1 MAYVPGYQ
9 HDIFI
14 SYAHGDDRDWINR
27 LLDRL
32 KPAIKR
38 RLGLEADVWIDE
50 DSLRKTRDFRK
61 EIPDSVRSSAL
72 FLFLPSPTYI
82 RSPYCVSEECRAF
95 EETLPARRARFT
107 VAEFTNEQFALRC
120 PILPV
125 EKNRH
130 WKLFEGLTDIPFC
143 NEADTFAIGTPEFE
157 TSFRKLT
164 GELVTLLERLR
175 NHSTSVFLYPLD
187 PGPDLAEVRKALVDE
202 LSAKSYRILPES
214 MVSFPD
220 EMRESSLSVFLLGGS
235 YDETAA
241 ELTEIASGQGKPWV
255 LWRSPAAEQK
265 AAPEQFG
272 FCRYLEQLDSDKKTY
287 LNASITPAK
296 LKEEVL
302 ALLRPDPR
310 ALPTIP
316 GKPRVYLIY
325 NSRDRA
331 EAGNAG
337 LIAFHYRKEFHFDHP
352 DDPGQHTLRLT
363 GSDGV
368 LLIWGNAGE
377 DWCAR
382 EFEALIQSPRRADAK
397 GLCLFDPKETK
408 TAVLAQIRRSENLR
422 ELYVAEQF
430 GRFEPARLE
439 TFFNPIRRRSQTGQ
453 A

>member
-1 MAYVPGYQ
+1 MAYVPGFQ

-38 RLGLEADVWIDE
+38 RLGVEASIWIDD

-61 EIPDSVRSSAL
+61 EIPYSVRSSAV
-72 FLFLPSPTYI
+72 FLFRPSPTYI

-95 EETLPARRARFT
+95 EETLAARRARFT
-107 VAEFTNEQFALRC
+107 IAEFANEQFALRC

-125 EKNRH
+125 EKNRD
-130 WKLFEGLTDIPFC
+130 WKLFKGLSDIPC
-143 NEADTFAIGTPEFE
+143 HTEADTFAIGTAEVE
-157 TSFRKLT
+157 TSFRKLS
-164 GELVTLLERLR
+164 GELVTLLERMR
-175 NHSTSVFLYPLD
+175 NHSTSVFLYPHD
-187 PGPDLAEVRKALVDE
+187 PGPDLAEARKALVDE
-202 LSAKSYRILPES
+202 LSAKSYRVLPES

-220 EMRESSLSVFLLGGS
+220 DLREASLSVFLLGDS

-241 ELTEIASGQGKPWV
+241 ELAEIASGLAKPWV
-255 LWRSPAAEQK
+255 VWRSPAAEQK
-265 AAPEQFG
+265 AGAKQIG
-272 FCRYLEQLDSDKKTY
+272 FCLHLEQLDSATKTY
-287 LNASITPAK
+287 LNASITPVK

-310 ALPTIP
+310 ALPAIP

-331 EAGNAG
+331 ETGNAG
-337 LIAFHYRKEFHFDHP
+337 QIAFHYRKEFHFDHP

-382 EFEALIQSPRRADAK
+382 EFEALIQAPRRAHAK

-408 TAVLAQIRRSENLR
+408 TAVLDQIRGSERLR
-422 ELYVAEQF
+422 DLCVSEQF
-430 GRFEPARLE
+430 GKFAPARLK
-439 TFFNPIRRRSQTGQ
+439 TCFNPIRRRSQAGQ